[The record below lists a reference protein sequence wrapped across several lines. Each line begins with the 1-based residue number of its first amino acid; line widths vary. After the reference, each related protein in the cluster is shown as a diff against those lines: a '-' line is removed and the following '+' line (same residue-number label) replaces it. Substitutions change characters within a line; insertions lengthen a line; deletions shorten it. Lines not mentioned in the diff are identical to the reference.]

1 MGARRASRRT
11 RHVESSARR
20 AESAAALVIALAA
33 AQGCDSFDA
42 TPAIATMRPAAI
54 EAHLRFLAD
63 DALLGRETGG
73 EGAVVAAEY
82 IAIQFA
88 ASGLEPAGNNA
99 SYLQSVPIIAA
110 MPAARLALRARGG
123 AALSPRAD
131 VDYVAWTSL
140 PVDSAATAGELV
152 FVGHGISAPDWGRDD
167 YKGADVADAVV
178 LILGSEPRSAARAEG
193 LTVVSD
199 RSRPAELYRSDHIA
213 FLRAGV
219 PAALIGHGLDF
230 IGRMPGWG
238 EEMLAAF
245 VAERLH
251 GAEDEYGPDLDYAGA
266 VQQGRFTLRLAMK
279 LATARERPS
288 LR

>member
-1 MGARRASRRT
+1 M
-11 RHVESSARR
+11 
-20 AESAAALVIALAA
+20 IALAA

-82 IAIQFA
+82 IATQFA

-178 LILGSEPRSAARAEG
+178 LILGSEPRGAARPRGDTLIYGGGGRSSAPGGLAPRGEG
-193 LTVVSD
+193 RVLRTSGVRCRAWLGSIPSRCGRRQTV
-199 RSRPAELYRSDHIA
+199 
-213 FLRAGV
+213 
-219 PAALIGHGLDF
+219 
-230 IGRMPGWG
+230 PG
-238 EEMLAAF
+238 
-245 VAERLH
+245 
-251 GAEDEYGPDLDYAGA
+251 
-266 VQQGRFTLRLAMK
+266 
-279 LATARERPS
+279 
-288 LR
+288 